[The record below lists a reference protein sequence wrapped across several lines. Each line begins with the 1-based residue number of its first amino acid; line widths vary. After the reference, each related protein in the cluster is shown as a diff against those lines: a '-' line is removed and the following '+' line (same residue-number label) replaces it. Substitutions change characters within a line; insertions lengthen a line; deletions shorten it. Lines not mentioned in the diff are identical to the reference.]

1 MEDQSASRD
10 ESRSFQQG
18 LAAIQSGDLATNAV
32 TRFSDLSRTDAK
44 ALAREWLSI
53 PAETRVALMRRFDEI
68 SEERIDVNFH
78 RALRIALDDPEPAV
92 RQLAVDA
99 LWEDESSDLLTRLTT
114 MVASDPSPDVRAQAA
129 AALERYVARATS
141 GEIDNAQAAEVR
153 RTLLDAV
160 MDSEA
165 PYALQRR
172 ALEALGPLGSDP
184 QIAGLIGERYE
195 SDDHGL
201 QCSALYAMGRSL
213 QARWLPTLL
222 AELENDD
229 PELRFE
235 AARAA
240 GALGSPDAIPAL
252 LEAARSDDVEVRQ
265 AAIAAIGQI
274 GTRGSLRALERLL
287 DDANEAEAELIEATI
302 EDVQTVLD
310 PFESS

>member
-1 MEDQSASRD
+1 MEDQSALRD

-18 LAAIQSGDLATNAV
+18 LAAIQSGDLATAVV
-32 TRFSDLSRTDAK
+32 TRFSDLSRSDAR
-44 ALAREWLSI
+44 ALARDWLTI
-53 PAETRVALMRRFDEI
+53 PAETRVALMRRFDEV

-78 RALRIALDDPEPAV
+78 RALRIALDDPQSAV

-99 LWEDESSDLLTRLTT
+99 LWEDESSDLLERLIT
-114 MVASDPSPDVRAQAA
+114 MVAADPSPDVRAQTA
-129 AALERYVARATS
+129 AALERFAARATG
-141 GEIDNAQAAEVR
+141 GELEQAQAAEVR
-153 RTLLDAV
+153 STLLHAAL
-160 MDSEA
+160 DSET
-165 PYALQRR
+165 PYSVQRR

-184 QIAGLIGERYE
+184 EIARLISESYA

-213 QARWLPTLL
+213 QSRWLPTLL

-252 LEAARSDDVEVRQ
+252 LEAARSDDVDVRH
-265 AAIAAIGQI
+265 AAIAAIGQV

-302 EDVQTVLD
+302 EDVETILD